1 MLSVM
6 EWATAWGY
14 GKLLLMFLLVVTP
27 FYLLLRAL
35 VTLARLRYGFLPEP
49 ADDGRPLRV
58 CFACGNSILET
69 GFSHC
74 PYCGRELP
82 PLTSETGA
90 AAGAG
95 LSGAAG
101 DRSV

>member
-1 MLSVM
+1 MLCAM
-6 EWATAWGY
+6 DWATAWGY

-35 VTLARLRYGFLPEP
+35 ATLARLRYGFLPEP
-49 ADDGRPLRV
+49 ADDGKPLRV
-58 CFACGNSILET
+58 CFACGNSVLEA

-82 PLTSETGA
+82 ALPEPAPAAAAAGLTGA
-90 AAGAG
+90 AD
-95 LSGAAG
+95 